1 MEFIID
7 TVDLKQIEEAVEYLP
22 ITGVTSNPSIV
33 KKSSPQNFFEHM
45 KEIRKIIGYERSLHI
60 QVISKDCDEII
71 KEAKRIIEEIDDQVY
86 IKVPVSY
93 QGIKAIKTLKAMG
106 INVTAT
112 AVYDLMQAYMALA
125 AGADYIAPYV
135 NRIGNLGSDPFDL
148 ISNLAKKIAEDK
160 YDCKILAAS
169 FKGVRQVKEALNN
182 GSQAVTVPVEI
193 LKQIFANPNI
203 EKAVNDFNNDW
214 YDVYG
219 ENVGICDLE
228 K

>member
-7 TVDLKQIEEAVEYLP
+7 TVDLEEIKDAIEHMP

-33 KKSSPQNFFEHM
+33 KATSPKNFFEHM
-45 KEIRKIIGYERSLHI
+45 KEVRKIIGKDRSLHV
-60 QVISKDCDEII
+60 QVISKDCDEIVN
-71 KEAKRIIEEIDDQVY
+71 EGHRILEEIDDQVY

-93 QGIKAIKTLKAMG
+93 EGIKAIKILKAEG
-106 INVTAT
+106 HNVTAT

-125 AGADYIAPYV
+125 AKADYIAPYV
-135 NRIGNLGSDPFDL
+135 NRIGNLGSDPYEL
-148 ISNLAKKIAEDK
+148 INELSKRIVIDNYE
-160 YDCKILAAS
+160 CKILAAS
-169 FKGVRQVKEALNN
+169 FKGLQQIRDAFNAGAQ
-182 GSQAVTVPVEI
+182 SVTAPVVV

-219 ENVGICDLE
+219 KGKGICDL
-228 K
+228 